1 MKERWL
7 PVGLIAGALFV
18 VNVVARLV
26 VRFAAGND
34 DDKQVTIGLWALF
47 AVGAVMIPIA
57 FWYARR
63 HPMLRV
69 VADLGIAV
77 VTACVLAVVIGPF
90 VSGATPFGDG
100 VGLVFRQFFYFVGLS
115 AIGAFLGVLTLM
127 TLGPDYR
134 SQSWKRYI
142 DRAGTKPRRVVRR

>member
-7 PVGLIAGALFV
+7 PVGLLAGALFV

-34 DDKQVTIGLWALF
+34 DDKRVTIGLWALF
-47 AVGAVMIPIA
+47 AVGAVMIPVA
-57 FWYARR
+57 FWYGRR

-77 VTACVLAVVIGPF
+77 
-90 VSGATPFGDG
+90 GAR
-100 VGLVFRQFFYFVGLS
+100 V
-115 AIGAFLGVLTLM
+115 
-127 TLGPDYR
+127 
-134 SQSWKRYI
+134 
-142 DRAGTKPRRVVRR
+142 RARRC